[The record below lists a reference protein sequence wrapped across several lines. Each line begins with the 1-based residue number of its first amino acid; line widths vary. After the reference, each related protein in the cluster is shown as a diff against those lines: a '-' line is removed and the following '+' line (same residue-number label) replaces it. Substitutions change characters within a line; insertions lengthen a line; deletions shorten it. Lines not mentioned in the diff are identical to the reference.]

1 LGERR
6 LFWRPLRHRP
16 DSIGLVQLGQSLAC
30 IASLVAT
37 AAATAAEEE
46 KKPLEIPEGAVV
58 GKIILDK
65 NDVFNLEDERENNA
79 LYRLINKLHIIT
91 KDSVIESQLLL
102 ESGDLYSKRLAD
114 ESARLLRQ
122 RRYLFDARVEAVKV
136 ENGIVDLKVVTK
148 DVWTL
153 RPGITFSRSGGES
166 NTGIDIEELN
176 LLGYGQKVRIARD
189 ENIDRT
195 TKSFELQDP
204 HILNSRVRGTVL
216 ISDNSDGYLNR
227 FNITRPFYALDSRW
241 SLGVSG
247 RDQDFRT
254 AYWSLGEQAAEYQQE
269 RQVASVFGGWS
280 KGLKNNW
287 VRRYRTG
294 VIFDDNQFDEVANG
308 TLPALVPEDRRL
320 IYPFIG
326 IEVLEDDFE
335 TATNKE
341 QIGRTEDFFMGQ
353 RLTATLGYS
362 SETFDADR
370 NALIYTSMY
379 NRGFGSLLSKALLT
393 SARLS
398 GRIED
403 GDSRNTMLGFNA
415 RYYHQQTAKTMFV
428 TTVEGIYGHDLDQDN
443 VVELGGDTG
452 LRGYPLRY
460 QTGDSKVLFT
470 VEQRYF
476 TDWYPFRLFRVGGA
490 IFADV
495 GRVWGESP
503 VNEPRLG
510 WLKDVGLG
518 LRFASTRTGFR
529 RMLHVDI
536 AFPLDG
542 DPSIDEVQINIES
555 KKSF

>member
-1 LGERR
+1 MGERR

-16 DSIGLVQLGQSLAC
+16 DSIGLIQLCQSIAC
-30 IASLVAT
+30 IALLVAT
-37 AAATAAEEE
+37 ATAAEEEE
-46 KKPLEIPEGAVV
+46 KKPLEVPEGAVV

-65 NDVFNLEDERENNA
+65 NDVFDLEDERENNA

-102 ESGDLYSKRLAD
+102 EPGDLYSKRLAD

-122 RRYLFDARVEAVKV
+122 RRYLYDAKVEPVKV
-136 ENGIVDLKVVTK
+136 ENGVVDLKVTTK

-153 RPGITFSRSGGES
+153 RPGITFSRSGGQS
-166 NTGIDIEELN
+166 NTGIDLEELN

-189 ENIDRT
+189 ESIDRT
-195 TKSFELQDP
+195 TKSFQLEDP
-204 HILNSRVRGTVL
+204 HILNSRVRGTLLV
-216 ISDNSDGYLNR
+216 SDNSDGHLNR

-247 RDQDFRT
+247 HDQDFRT
-254 AYWSLGEQAAEYQQE
+254 SYWSLGEQAAEYQQE
-269 RQVASVFGGWS
+269 RQVASLFGGWS

-294 VIFDDNQFDEVANG
+294 VIFDDNQFDEVENG

-335 TATNKE
+335 TAKNKE

-353 RLTATLGYS
+353 RLTATIGYS
-362 SETFDADR
+362 SKDFDADR
-370 NALIYTSMY
+370 DALIYTSMY
-379 NRGFGSLLSKALLT
+379 SRGFGSLLSKALLT

-403 GDSRNTMLGFNA
+403 GDSRNTMLGFSA
-415 RYYHQQTAKTMFV
+415 RYYHQQTAKAMFV
-428 TTVEGIYGHDLDQDN
+428 ATVEGVYGHNLDLDN
-443 VVELGGDTG
+443 VVELGGETG

-460 QTGDSKVLFT
+460 QTGESKVLFT

-490 IFADV
+490 VFADI
-495 GRVWGESP
+495 GRVWGESA

-510 WLKDVGLG
+510 WLKDIGFG

-529 RMLHVDI
+529 RMFHVDI

-542 DPSIDEVQINIES
+542 DPSIDKVQILLES